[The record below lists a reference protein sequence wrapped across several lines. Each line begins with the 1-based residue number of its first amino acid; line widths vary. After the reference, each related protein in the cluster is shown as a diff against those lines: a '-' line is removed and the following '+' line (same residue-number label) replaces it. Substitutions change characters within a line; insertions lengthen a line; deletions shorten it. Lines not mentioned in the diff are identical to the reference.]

1 MASCDLNG
9 RAAFT
14 ALEIIDHRQ
23 QIWEMQPNRKI
34 MPSRWVIT
42 EPGRSIAM
50 QFDQKI
56 LGKMVNPLYKTL
68 LVFEDGEGKE
78 VYRLVDP
85 RTDIPDRLL
94 GVGPDEW
101 AVMGGD
107 QLMAKLVR
115 LPAKTG
121 PAKGFFGKLK
131 NMLTTCDQGII
142 SVGSSHILTAPV
154 ALGMLMLFR
163 ELTDCS
169 SG

>member
-14 ALEIIDHRQ
+14 VLEIVDHRQ
-23 QIWEMQPNRKI
+23 QIWEMKSNRKI

-68 LVFEDGEGKE
+68 LVMEDGEGRE

-85 RTDIPDRLL
+85 RTNIPDRIL
-94 GVGPDEW
+94 GLGPDEW

-107 QLMAKLVR
+107 RLMAKLVR
-115 LPAKTG
+115 LPAKTK
-121 PAKGFFGKLK
+121 PTQGFFGKLK
-131 NMLTTCDQGII
+131 NMLTSSDQGIV
-142 SVGSSHILTAPV
+142 SLRNSHIWPAPV
-154 ALGMLMLFR
+154 ALGMLMLYR

-169 SG
+169 GG

>member
-14 ALEIIDHRQ
+14 ALDIIDHRQ
-23 QIWEMQPNRKI
+23 QIWEMKPNRKI

-68 LVFEDGEGKE
+68 LVMEDGEGRE

-85 RTDIPDRLL
+85 RTNIPDRIL
-94 GVGPDEW
+94 GLGPDEW

-107 QLMAKLVR
+107 RLMAKVVR
-115 LPAKTG
+115 LPVKTK
-121 PAKGFFGKLK
+121 PVKGFFGKLK
-131 NMLTTCDQGII
+131 NMLKTSDQGIV
-142 SVGSSHILTAPV
+142 SAGNNHIWPAPV
-154 ALGMLMLFR
+154 ALGMLMLCR

-169 SG
+169 GG